1 MSRSQA
7 LALLTLA
14 GSLLPASAQ
23 TDSRTF
29 TLKVFLAEFSDI
41 PAPAGYTREYVH
53 DLFFGLGGPRQTP
66 EGRGV
71 GCSVREYFLDLSQ
84 GRIDLDGEVSEWIQI
99 PREITRIP
107 HWKSGMEPFGESW
120 PVIVAET
127 LRGAGVVGEQAAER
141 VKLSDGRRPDLLVF
155 LNTDWGV
162 GGVNRGWGHLRDV
175 LGRMELGDLW
185 DEAWTGLPQPFSSFS
200 ITIWRGA
207 PGSGRDGT
215 IDQVPTAEQ
224 LELFPM
230 SIVMHEMGHQ
240 LAGWPDLYG
249 GAYEPWGVQDLM
261 GGPAAST
268 HYPMSVSAFLRAG
281 SGWMDYTE
289 PPRRSAQ
296 FELMPLETHREA
308 LRLRQGPGQ
317 ERLILENRAALRYAG
332 DYGTPPAND
341 GPRLLVY
348 REDPGA
354 RRRQMYGD
362 RPVGKRTQ
370 LIRRGGRLGELWG
383 GEGAT
388 ELTGASR
395 PSSRNALGE
404 LWWEFRGI
412 TPTVRGSV
420 RFDAEFAAADLVRD
434 FGAAAWNLPEVGR
447 YGAAGGHVAL
457 IRVDRGETGQALHLV
472 APPGEPLHGSYAA
485 GPGPRRLYLTAA
497 GSGSLA
503 VGGTLLELGEQPRT
517 MAVELPGGELE
528 LVLSP
533 GGSATIDEA
542 WLVGL
547 PPVLW
552 SVVNQTE
559 PIELADGV
567 TYGPDV
573 WRATAGGEQ
582 PEETRYE
589 WPLTPPEGGLV
600 RALLGLTGA
609 TPAGARVTARL
620 TLADA
625 DHAWPLLGDL
635 ELRRSNG
642 RDAAV
647 IVEEPVPAAAVG
659 ADCRLIL
666 RLTPIGELAAEVAVP
681 VLMVTE

>member
-1 MSRSQA
+1 MFRVQVHAA
-7 LALLTLA
+7 LALA
-14 GSLLPASAQ
+14 GSLLPAVAQ
-23 TDSRTF
+23 TESRTF
-29 TLKVFLAEFSDI
+29 VLKVFVADFTDI

-53 DLFFGLGGPRQTP
+53 ELFFGLGEPRQTP
-66 EGRGV
+66 ERRGL
-71 GCSVREYFLDLSQ
+71 GGSVREYFLDVSQ
-84 GRIDLDGEVSEWIQI
+84 GRIDLDGEVSEWIRI

-127 LRGAGVVGEQAAER
+127 LRGAGIVGEQAAER
-141 VKLSDGRRPDLLVF
+141 VKLSDGRQPDLLVF

-175 LGRMELGDLW
+175 LGRMELGELW
-185 DEAWTGLPQPFSSFS
+185 DEAWTSLPQPFSSFS

-215 IDQVPTAEQ
+215 IDQVPAAEQ

-268 HYPMSVSAFLRAG
+268 HFPMSVSAFLRAG
-281 SGWMDYTE
+281 SGWMQYTE
-289 PPRRSAQ
+289 PPRRSARL
-296 FELMPLETHREA
+296 ELMPLETHREA

-317 ERLILENRAALRYAG
+317 ERLVIENRAALRYPG
-332 DYGTPPAND
+332 NYGEPPTND

-348 REDPGA
+348 REDPVA

-388 ELTGASR
+388 ELSGATR

-412 TPTVRGSV
+412 TPTLRESV
-420 RFDAEFAAADLVRD
+420 RFDAEFAAADLVRE
-434 FGAAAWNLPEVGR
+434 FRGVAWNLPEVGR
-447 YGAAGGHVAL
+447 YGAAGGHVAI
-457 IRVDRGETGQALHLV
+457 IRTDRGETGQALHLV
-472 APPGEPLHGSYAA
+472 APPGEPLRGSYAP
-485 GPGPRRLYLTAA
+485 GPGRHRLYLTAA

-503 VGGTLLELGEQPRT
+503 AGSTWLELGEESRT
-517 MAVELPGGELE
+517 MVVEQAEGDLA

-533 GGSATIDEA
+533 GGSATVDEA

-552 SVVNQTE
+552 SVANQTA
-559 PIELADGV
+559 PVELADGV
-567 TYGPDV
+567 LYGPDV

-582 PEETRYE
+582 TEESRFE
-589 WPLTPPEGGLV
+589 WPLTPPEGGVV
-600 RALLGLTGA
+600 RMLLGLTAA
-609 TPAGARVTARL
+609 TPDGARVTARL

-635 ELRRSNG
+635 ELRRGNG

-647 IVEEPVPAAAVG
+647 IIEEPVPAEAVG
-659 ADCRLIL
+659 ADCRLVL
-666 RLTPIGELAAEVAVP
+666 RLTPIGDAPAEVAVP